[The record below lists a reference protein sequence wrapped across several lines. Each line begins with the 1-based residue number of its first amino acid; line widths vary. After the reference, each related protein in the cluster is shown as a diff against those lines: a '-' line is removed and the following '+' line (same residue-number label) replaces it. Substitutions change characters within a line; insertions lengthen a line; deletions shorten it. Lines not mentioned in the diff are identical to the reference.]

1 MAAFFQKRVSS
12 SGITMISLCV
22 CVSATVFNGAYGRYR
37 TDVILPTCLFGLWC
51 SSLAG
56 NSDVAIDFFS

>member
-1 MAAFFQKRVSS
+1 
-12 SGITMISLCV
+12 MISLCV
-22 CVSATVFNGAYGRYR
+22 CVSATVFNGPYGRYR